1 MDNKSKQAEPVNEAP
16 KKEPVRVTKVPDEEP
31 LYSLEE
37 LEEAAQTR
45 FHTMPEVVYTALKLE
60 GLKAAT
66 ISNTEKLVKEFLER
80 EVK

>member
-1 MDNKSKQAEPVNEAP
+1 MTNKSKQDEPVKEAP
-16 KKEPVRVTKVPDEEP
+16 EKEPVKVIQEPVEEP

>member
-1 MDNKSKQAEPVNEAP
+1 MNDDTKQVNPAKEAP
-16 KKEPVRVTKVPDEEP
+16 KAEPVRVIKAPDEEP

-37 LEEAAQTR
+37 LEEAAKTR

>member
-1 MDNKSKQAEPVNEAP
+1 MTNKSKQAEPEKETP
-16 KKEPVRVTKVPDEEP
+16 KAEPVRVLKAPDEEP